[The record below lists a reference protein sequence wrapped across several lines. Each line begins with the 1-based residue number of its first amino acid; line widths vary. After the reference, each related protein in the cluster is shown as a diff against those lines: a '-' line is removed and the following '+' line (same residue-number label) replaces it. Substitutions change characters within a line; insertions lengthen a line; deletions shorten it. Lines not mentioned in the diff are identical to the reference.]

1 MAKQI
6 SNFDIPPPYLDF
18 RLSPDECG
26 VDQLRTLVEL
36 VLVEDELAGGVAGE
50 LLDEH
55 HAAAESA
62 GFDR

>member
-1 MAKQI
+1 MYI
-6 SNFDIPPPYLDF
+6 SIFDLPPPSYLDF